1 MFAALEFATGCNA
14 IVTGK
19 PDPAFFRIGLD
30 SLGLGME
37 QDAFHKND
45 EKFDKTVSNGIF
57 QFLQKLLF
65 LPFGKKQPSW
75 FYYDHDS
82 I

>member
-1 MFAALEFATGCNA
+1 LFAALEFATGCNA

-37 QDAFHKND
+37 QDVFFNND
-45 EKFDKTVSNGIF
+45 DKFDLTVSNG
-57 QFLQKLLF
+57 
-65 LPFGKKQPSW
+65 
-75 FYYDHDS
+75 
-82 I
+82 

>member
-1 MFAALEFATGCNA
+1 VESDSDPKPCPEVILFAALEFATGCNA

-37 QDAFHKND
+37 QDVFHKND
-45 EKFDKTVSNGIF
+45 EKFDKKVSTG
-57 QFLQKLLF
+57 
-65 LPFGKKQPSW
+65 
-75 FYYDHDS
+75 
-82 I
+82 

>member
-30 SLGLGME
+30 SLELGME

-57 QFLQKLLF
+57 
-65 LPFGKKQPSW
+65 
-75 FYYDHDS
+75 
-82 I
+82 